1 MGERRRNG
9 SESQPSAFS
18 ALATERD
25 GIVVVSVTGE
35 LDMLTVAQAASV
47 FEDAATRG
55 LPMVVD
61 LTGLTFFSSAGL
73 TLLVRLGEQ
82 DPRLDVRLVADDR
95 VVLLPLEL
103 AGLRDLFPVHSSLHD
118 ALAATP

>member
-1 MGERRRNG
+1 MGEQRRNG
-9 SESQPSAFS
+9 SESQPGTFE
-18 ALATERD
+18 ALAAERD
-25 GIVVVSVTGE
+25 GTVVVSLTGE
-35 LDMLTVAQAASV
+35 LDMLTVSRAASV
-47 FEDAATRG
+47 LDDAATRD

-73 TLLVRLGEQ
+73 TLLVRLSEQ
-82 DPRLDVRLVADDR
+82 EPRRDVRLVADHR